1 MIRSLLLLIV
11 GACFCNV
18 CQAQLAI
25 TEAMTG
31 EVDSTRPDW
40 FELHNYGSQ
49 PINLTG
55 YSFNDDSHGG
65 FSGADS
71 APFDGVTIQ
80 PGETILVTELK
91 GVVTDAASFLTWWG
105 LSTNQV
111 VVLNAADPG
120 LSASGDSIRLWST
133 NLAALGSNTN
143 GLDLEQCPDFLAQ
156 RVDAGATVSQ
166 SLLYDSTN
174 GLYDLL
180 SSNGVAGAFLSDNGE
195 VGSPG
200 IAPAPVTATIFQK
213 PQDQSVAVG
222 DTVTFTNGG
231 LGLPPL
237 QFRWYFK
244 NAPITSQTPGVSVQY
259 SKDVSTLV
267 LSGVQTTNSGT
278 YTVIADNG
286 LQHFTNAA
294 VLTVNTGPITPSIL
308 SFAPALQIFDA
319 HLGQT
324 VNFAVT
330 VSGFPAPAFRWQKDG
345 VDISGETS
353 NQYPLSLSD
362 TNQSGTYSVI
372 VSNTV
377 GSTNLSFQVRA
388 TPFPN
393 LVITEVMSGESTNNI
408 NGDTSGHTDWFEL
421 SNLGDF
427 PVNLAGF
434 RIDDSHAALAQSA
447 TVTNQAAIQ
456 PGESVIF
463 VQDMAPQAFRDW
475 WGTNLPPTVQV
486 ISYSGKGQGLSGS
499 GDAVN
504 VWNAIATDNLDLVA
518 TASFLAATN
527 GISFDFNP
535 NIPNQTG
542 FLGFAPDGLSMNGVN
557 GAFAAAV
564 GGDIAS
570 PGTIVTLPTLL
581 GITPANPGFAI
592 SWLNQPNWRYTV
604 QFKDQLTAANW
615 TTLTNLTSDGSSVFR
630 FVDPTVATQRLYRVG
645 LSP

>member
-1 MIRSLLLLIV
+1 
-11 GACFCNV
+11 
-18 CQAQLAI
+18 
-25 TEAMTG
+25 
-31 EVDSTRPDW
+31 
-40 FELHNYGSQ
+40 
-49 PINLTG
+49 
-55 YSFNDDSHGG
+55 
-65 FSGADS
+65 
-71 APFDGVTIQ
+71 
-80 PGETILVTELK
+80 
-91 GVVTDAASFLTWWG
+91 
-105 LSTNQV
+105 
-111 VVLNAADPG
+111 
-120 LSASGDSIRLWST
+120 
-133 NLAALGSNTN
+133 
-143 GLDLEQCPDFLAQ
+143 
-156 RVDAGATVSQ
+156 
-166 SLLYDSTN
+166 
-174 GLYDLL
+174 
-180 SSNGVAGAFLSDNGE
+180 
-195 VGSPG
+195 
-200 IAPAPVTATIFQK
+200 
-213 PQDQSVAVG
+213 
-222 DTVTFTNGG
+222 
-231 LGLPPL
+231 
-237 QFRWYFK
+237 
-244 NAPITSQTPGVSVQY
+244 
-259 SKDVSTLV
+259 
-267 LSGVQTTNSGT
+267 
-278 YTVIADNG
+278 
-286 LQHFTNAA
+286 
-294 VLTVNTGPITPSIL
+294 
-308 SFAPALQIFDA
+308 
-319 HLGQT
+319 
-324 VNFAVT
+324 
-330 VSGFPAPAFRWQKDG
+330 
-345 VDISGETS
+345 
-353 NQYPLSLSD
+353 
-362 TNQSGTYSVI
+362 
-372 VSNTV
+372 
-377 GSTNLSFQVRA
+377 
-388 TPFPN
+388 
-393 LVITEVMSGESTNNI
+393 MSGESTNNI